1 MPQAMVKALALQEVV
16 VVGGGREE
24 ARLTSTT
31 SRVFLSSCNIYKFS
45 SSSSSLSPLPAR
57 VPLWY

>member
-1 MPQAMVKALALQEVV
+1 MPRVMVKALALQEVV
-16 VVGGGREE
+16 VVGGGREG
-24 ARLTSTT
+24 AGLLTSTT
-31 SRVFLSSCNIYKFS
+31 SRVFLLSCNIYKF